1 MSERDPFIE
10 DIIKDA
16 RLIADYGR
24 LSGAFKTDE
33 FFAAVAEAERLETRT
48 ISDPAI
54 VRLQKHLNDAA
65 KLIPFTTF
73 AALHRD
79 WSPRRSTR
87 KSAWMS
93 AMLVALSIIL
103 MAATA
108 QLTYIYNRGVSLL
121 SDVNELQRQD
131 TEQRFGHLVRQIW
144 SARNDPDI
152 VRNVSDSAVAR
163 ESIYNLDYD
172 LRKLNTTISDT
183 SLRVSDF
190 LFRATF
196 PLVGMHRAYCL
207 YARFMAAQAEQNRF
221 AAAGCGYGEQ
231 SYDNLPYLAV
241 KCPAPREKSLTVSDE
256 PSQAVATDI
265 LGEYERAS
273 AGLFCRGSITVD
285 PKSIHLSLTQHTEQ
299 IAQTISPYA
308 LWILP
313 ALYGALG
320 ALMFQMRRILD
331 PLCPNPQFIGL
342 LHRVALGALAGMILA
357 WFLAPDARF
366 GTDVAGIG
374 FGLFS
379 FAFLFG
385 FSIDVF
391 FTVLDEFVAFAN
403 ATVRRF
409 GAARAEREAVPPPA
423 SPPPQPQ
430 AGAAG

>member
-1 MSERDPFIE
+1 MSESDPFVE

-24 LSGAFKTDE
+24 LSGVFKDDE
-33 FFAAVAEAERLETRT
+33 FFTALAEAEKLEVRT

-54 VRLQKHLNDAA
+54 VKLQKHLNDAA

-73 AALHRD
+73 AALHGN
-79 WSPRRSTR
+79 WTPRRSTR

-93 AMLVALSIIL
+93 ALLVALSITL

-108 QLTYIYNRGVSLL
+108 QLTYIYNRGVTLL
-121 SDVNELQRQD
+121 SEVVNLQQQD
-131 TEQRFGHLVRQIW
+131 TEQRFGRLVRQIW
-144 SARNDPDI
+144 SATHDPSVVRTIND
-152 VRNVSDSAVAR
+152 SSVAR
-163 ESIYNLDYD
+163 ESIYSLDYD
-172 LRKLNTTISDT
+172 LRKLNTTIAET
-183 SLRVSDF
+183 SLRVSNL

-196 PLVGMHRAYCL
+196 PLIGMHRAHCIYTRL
-207 YARFMAAQAEQNRF
+207 TATGTLQDKF
-221 AAAGCGYGEQ
+221 ASAGCGYGDQ
-231 SYDNLPYLAV
+231 SYDNLPYLDV
-241 KCPAPREKSLTVSDE
+241 QCSTPGQVLTVTDTTS
-256 PSQAVATDI
+256 STGNDI
-265 LGEYERAS
+265 LGDYKAAS
-273 AGLFCRGSITVD
+273 TVLFCNGSITVD
-285 PKSIHLSLTQHTEQ
+285 PKSIHSALTQHIEQ
-299 IAQTISPYA
+299 ISQSISPYA

-331 PLCPNPQFIGL
+331 PLSPNPQFIAL

-357 WFLAPDARF
+357 WFLAPDTRF

-403 ATVRRF
+403 TTVRRF
-409 GAARAEREAVPPPA
+409 GTSRAEREASPSSSARTPPA
-423 SPPPQPQ
+423 N
-430 AGAAG
+430 AT